1 MSRGEADLVA
11 SIRHELA
18 AIRPARTCCIQAQ
31 LAALGD
37 SGHRVDVSLARAVHE
52 LGTELAQRGAA
63 RGWEGSPRSQ
73 AERCA
78 ADLAGARSAQHCRL
92 ALLRGRLLARGSL
105 SLASGSVHLEINV
118 SSAEATDLARL
129 TERDHLGGHRR
140 ERRGKGL
147 IVWKGRD
154 VLIDLLRRLGAT
166 AAVAEMEARGVG
178 REIRGSLNRSVNA
191 ETANLTRAVH
201 AGIRQARACTT
212 ALEEELL
219 QTGGLHARVAR
230 ARSGAPDA
238 TLAELAAD
246 LDLARSTV
254 QRALAEIERRVS
266 AVQAGDHLAGQPL
279 R

>member
-31 LAALGD
+31 LAALAD
-37 SGHRVDVSLARAVHE
+37 SGRRVDVSLARAVHE

-78 ADLAGARSAQHCRL
+78 TDLAGARSAQHCRL

-118 SSAEATDLARL
+118 SSAEAIDLTRL
-129 TERDHLGGHRR
+129 VERDQLGGHRR

-147 IVWKGRD
+147 LVWKGRD

-266 AVQAGDHLAGQPL
+266 TAQAGDHSAGQPL

>member
-18 AIRPARTCCIQAQ
+18 ANRPARTCCIQAE
-31 LAALGD
+31 LAALAD
-37 SGHRVDVSLARAVHE
+37 SGRRVDVSLARAVHE
-52 LGTELAQRGAA
+52 LGTELSQRGAA
-63 RGWEGSPRSQ
+63 RGWAGSPRNQ
-73 AERCA
+73 AESCA
-78 ADLAGARSAQHCRL
+78 ADLAGTRSAQHCRL

-118 SSAEATDLARL
+118 SSAEATHLARL
-129 TERDHLGGHRR
+129 TELDQLGGHRR

-147 IVWKGRD
+147 LVWKGRE

-166 AAVAEMEARGVG
+166 AAVAEMEARGIG
-178 REIRGSLNRSVNA
+178 REVRGNLNRSVNA

-201 AGIRQARACTT
+201 AGMRQARACTA
-212 ALEEELL
+212 ALQEDLL
-219 QTGGLHARVAR
+219 QTDGVHERVAR

-238 TLAELAAD
+238 TLGELAAE

-266 AVQAGDHLAGQPL
+266 AAQAGGHSAGQPL

>member
-18 AIRPARTCCIQAQ
+18 AIRPARTCCIQAE

-37 SGHRVDVSLARAVHE
+37 AGRRVDVSLARAVHE
-52 LGTELAQRGAA
+52 LGTELSQRGAA
-63 RGWEGSPRSQ
+63 RGWSGSPRNS

-78 ADLAGARSAQHCRL
+78 ADLGGSRSAQHCRL
-92 ALLRGRLLARGSL
+92 AFLRGRILARGSL

-118 SSAEATDLARL
+118 SVDEATDLARL
-129 TERDHLGGHRR
+129 TAGDRLGGHRR

-147 IVWKGRD
+147 LVWKGRD
-154 VLIDLLRRLGAT
+154 LLIDLLRRLGAT
-166 AAVAEMEARGVG
+166 AAVAEMEARGIG
-178 REIRGSLNRSVNA
+178 REVRGSLNRSVNA
-191 ETANLTRAVH
+191 ETANLTRAVR
-201 AGIRQARACTT
+201 AGIRQARACTA

-219 QTGGLHARVAR
+219 QAGSLHARVAHV
-230 ARSGAPDA
+230 RSGAPDA

-246 LDLARSTV
+246 LSMARSTV
-254 QRALAEIERRVS
+254 QRALVEIERRVS
-266 AVQAGDHLAGQPL
+266 AAQAGGHSVGQPL

>member
-31 LAALGD
+31 LAALAD
-37 SGHRVDVSLARAVHE
+37 SGRRVDVSLARAVHE
-52 LGTELAQRGAA
+52 LGTELAQRGAE
-63 RGWEGSPRSQ
+63 RGWAGSPRSQ

-129 TERDHLGGHRR
+129 TERDQLGGHRR

-147 IVWKGRD
+147 LVWKGRD

-178 REIRGSLNRSVNA
+178 REMRGNLNRSVNA

-201 AGIRQARACTT
+201 AGMRQARACTS
-212 ALEEELL
+212 ALEEDLL
-219 QTGGLHARVAR
+219 Q
-230 ARSGAPDA
+230 
-238 TLAELAAD
+238 
-246 LDLARSTV
+246 
-254 QRALAEIERRVS
+254 
-266 AVQAGDHLAGQPL
+266 
-279 R
+279 

>member
-18 AIRPARTCCIQAQ
+18 AIRPARTCCIQAE

-37 SGHRVDVSLARAVHE
+37 SGRRVDVALARAVHE
-52 LGTELAQRGAA
+52 LGTELAQRGVKRA
-63 RGWEGSPRSQ
+63 WEGSARLQ

-78 ADLAGARSAQHCRL
+78 AELGGARSAQHCRL
-92 ALLRGRLLARGSL
+92 ALLRGRILARGSL

-118 SSAEATDLARL
+118 SSAEVFHLAQL
-129 TERDHLGGHRR
+129 TARDNLGGHRR

-147 IVWKGRD
+147 LVWKGRE

-166 AAVAEMEARGVG
+166 AAVAEMEARGIG
-178 REIRGSLNRSVNA
+178 REVRGALNRSVNA
-191 ETANLTRAVH
+191 ETANLSRAVH
-201 AGIRQARACTT
+201 AGMRQARACTA
-212 ALEEELL
+212 ALEEGLL
-219 QTGGLHARVAR
+219 PSTGLHSRVAR

-238 TLAELAAD
+238 TLAELAEE
-246 LDLARSTV
+246 LDLARSTL

-266 AVQAGDHLAGQPL
+266 AARTGDHSAGQHL

>member
-18 AIRPARTCCIQAQ
+18 AIRPARTCCIQAE

-37 SGHRVDVSLARAVHE
+37 SGRRADVSLARAVHE
-52 LGTELAQRGAA
+52 LGTELEQRGAA
-63 RGWEGSPRSQ
+63 RGWAGSPRDQ
-73 AERCA
+73 AESCA

-92 ALLRGRLLARGSL
+92 ALLRGRILARGSL

-118 SSAEATDLARL
+118 SSAEASHLARL
-129 TERDHLGGHRR
+129 TERDQLGGHRR

-147 IVWKGRD
+147 LVWKGRD

-166 AAVAEMEARGVG
+166 AAVAEMEARGIG

-201 AGIRQARACTT
+201 AGIRQARACAA

-219 QTGGLHARVAR
+219 ETDGLHARVAR

-238 TLAELAAD
+238 TLSELAAD

-254 QRALAEIERRVS
+254 QRALAQIERRVS
-266 AVQAGDHLAGQPL
+266 TAQAGDPSARQPL

>member
-18 AIRPARTCCIQAQ
+18 AIRPARTCCIQAE
-31 LAALGD
+31 LAALAD
-37 SGHRVDVSLARAVHE
+37 SGRRVDVSLARAVHE
-52 LGTELAQRGAA
+52 LSTGLTQRGAT
-63 RGWEGSPRSQ
+63 RGWAGSARTQ
-73 AERCA
+73 AEGCA
-78 ADLAGARSAQHCRL
+78 ADLARTRSAQHCRL

-118 SSAEATDLARL
+118 SSTEAAHLARL
-129 TERDHLGGHRR
+129 AELHHLGGHRR

-147 IVWKGRD
+147 LVWKGRE

-166 AAVAEMEARGVG
+166 AAVAELEARGIG
-178 REIRGSLNRSVNA
+178 REVRGSLNRSVNA

-201 AGIRQARACTT
+201 AGMRQARACKA
-212 ALEEELL
+212 ALQEDLL
-219 QTGGLHARVAR
+219 QTEGVHERVAR

-238 TLAELAAD
+238 TLGELAVE

-254 QRALAEIERRVS
+254 QRALAEIERRVRVAQVS
-266 AVQAGDHLAGQPL
+266 DDSAGQPL

>member
-18 AIRPARTCCIQAQ
+18 AIRPARTCCIQAE

-37 SGHRVDVSLARAVHE
+37 SGRRVDVSLARAVHE
-52 LGTELAQRGAA
+52 LGTELSQRGAA
-63 RGWEGSPRSQ
+63 RAWGGSPRNQ
-73 AERCA
+73 AEGCA
-78 ADLAGARSAQHCRL
+78 ADLGSARSAQHCRL

-118 SSAEATDLARL
+118 SSAEATHLARL
-129 TERDHLGGHRR
+129 TEFDQLGGHRR

-147 IVWKGRD
+147 LVWKGRD

-166 AAVAEMEARGVG
+166 AAVAEMEARSIG
-178 REIRGSLNRSVNA
+178 REVRGSLNRSVNA

-201 AGIRQARACTT
+201 AGIRQARACTV
-212 ALEEELL
+212 ALEEDLL
-219 QTGGLHARVAR
+219 QADGLHARVAR
-230 ARSGAPDA
+230 ARAAAPDA
-238 TLAELAAD
+238 TLAELAVE
-246 LDLARSTV
+246 LELARSTV

-266 AVQAGDHLAGQPL
+266 AAQVGRHSAGQPL

>member
-18 AIRPARTCCIQAQ
+18 AIRPPRTCCIQAE

-37 SGHRVDVSLARAVHE
+37 SGRRADVSLARAVHE
-52 LGTELAQRGAA
+52 LSTELSQRGVA
-63 RGWEGSPRSQ
+63 RSWEGSLRDQ
-73 AERCA
+73 AEGCA
-78 ADLAGARSAQHCRL
+78 ADLARVRSAQHCRL

-118 SSAEATDLARL
+118 SYAEATYLARI
-129 TERDHLGGHRR
+129 TELERFGGHRHD
-140 ERRGKGL
+140 RRGKGL
-147 IVWKGRD
+147 LVWKGRD
-154 VLIDLLRRLGAT
+154 LLIDLLRRLGAT
-166 AAVAEMEARGVG
+166 ASVAEMEARSIG
-178 REIRGSLNRSVNA
+178 REVRGNLNRTVNA

-201 AGIRQARACTT
+201 AGMRQARACTI
-212 ALEEELL
+212 ALEEALL
-219 QTGGLHARVAR
+219 QEEGVHARVAR

-254 QRALAEIERRVS
+254 QRALAEIERRVR
-266 AVQAGDHLAGQPL
+266 AAQASDHSAGQPL

>member
-18 AIRPARTCCIQAQ
+18 AIRPARTCCIQAE
-31 LAALGD
+31 LAALAD
-37 SGHRVDVSLARAVHE
+37 SGRRVDVSLARAVHE
-52 LGTELAQRGAA
+52 LGTELSQRGAA
-63 RGWEGSPRSQ
+63 RGWAGAPRNQ
-73 AERCA
+73 AESCA
-78 ADLAGARSAQHCRL
+78 ADLASTRSAQHCRL

-118 SSAEATDLARL
+118 SSAEATHLARL
-129 TERDHLGGHRR
+129 TELDQLGGHRR

-147 IVWKGRD
+147 LVWKGRE

-166 AAVAEMEARGVG
+166 AAVAEMEARGIG
-178 REIRGSLNRSVNA
+178 REVRGNLNRSVNA

-201 AGIRQARACTT
+201 AGMRQARACTA
-212 ALEEELL
+212 ALHEDLL
-219 QTGGLHARVAR
+219 QTDGVHERVAR

-238 TLAELAAD
+238 TLGELAAE
-246 LDLARSTV
+246 LDLARSRV

-266 AVQAGDHLAGQPL
+266 AAQAGGHSAGQPL

>member
-1 MSRGEADLVA
+1 
-11 SIRHELA
+11 
-18 AIRPARTCCIQAQ
+18 
-31 LAALGD
+31 
-37 SGHRVDVSLARAVHE
+37 
-52 LGTELAQRGAA
+52 
-63 RGWEGSPRSQ
+63 
-73 AERCA
+73 
-78 ADLAGARSAQHCRL
+78 
-92 ALLRGRLLARGSL
+92 
-105 SLASGSVHLEINV
+105 VHLEINV

>member
-1 MSRGEADLVA
+1 
-11 SIRHELA
+11 
-18 AIRPARTCCIQAQ
+18 
-31 LAALGD
+31 
-37 SGHRVDVSLARAVHE
+37 
-52 LGTELAQRGAA
+52 
-63 RGWEGSPRSQ
+63 
-73 AERCA
+73 
-78 ADLAGARSAQHCRL
+78 
-92 ALLRGRLLARGSL
+92 
-105 SLASGSVHLEINV
+105 VHLEINV
-118 SSAEATDLARL
+118 SSEEATDLARL
-129 TERDHLGGHRR
+129 TERDQLGGHRR

-147 IVWKGRD
+147 LVWKGRD

-201 AGIRQARACTT
+201 AGMRQARACTS
-212 ALEEELL
+212 ALEEDLL
-219 QTGGLHARVAR
+219 QSDGVHARVAR

-238 TLAELAAD
+238 TLSELAAE

-266 AVQAGDHLAGQPL
+266 AAQGGGHSAGQPL

>member
-1 MSRGEADLVA
+1 
-11 SIRHELA
+11 
-18 AIRPARTCCIQAQ
+18 
-31 LAALGD
+31 
-37 SGHRVDVSLARAVHE
+37 
-52 LGTELAQRGAA
+52 
-63 RGWEGSPRSQ
+63 
-73 AERCA
+73 
-78 ADLAGARSAQHCRL
+78 LAGARSAQHCRL

-129 TERDHLGGHRR
+129 VERDQLGGHRR

-147 IVWKGRD
+147 LVWKGRD

-266 AVQAGDHLAGQPL
+266 TAQAGDHSAGQPL

>member
-18 AIRPARTCCIQAQ
+18 AIRPARTCCIQAE

-37 SGHRVDVSLARAVHE
+37 SGRRADVSLARAVHE
-52 LGTELAQRGAA
+52 LSTELAQRGAA
-63 RGWEGSPRSQ
+63 RAWAGSPRSQ
-73 AERCA
+73 AESCA
-78 ADLAGARSAQHCRL
+78 AGLGGVRSAQHCRL
-92 ALLRGRLLARGSL
+92 ALLRGRILARGSL

-118 SSAEATDLARL
+118 SSSEASHLARL

-147 IVWKGRD
+147 LVWKGRD

-191 ETANLTRAVH
+191 ETANLNRAVL
-201 AGIRQARACTT
+201 AGIRQARACAT

-219 QTGGLHARVAR
+219 QMDGLHARVAR

-238 TLAELAAD
+238 TLSELAAE
-246 LDLARSTV
+246 LGLARSTV
-254 QRALAEIERRVS
+254 QRALAEIERRVR
-266 AVQAGDHLAGQPL
+266 AAEAGDHSDRQPL

>member
-18 AIRPARTCCIQAQ
+18 AIRPARTCCIQAE

-37 SGHRVDVSLARAVHE
+37 SGRRVDVSLARAVHE
-52 LGTELAQRGAA
+52 LGTELSQRGAA
-63 RGWEGSPRSQ
+63 RAWGGSPRSQ

-78 ADLAGARSAQHCRL
+78 ADLGGARSAQHCRL

-118 SSAEATDLARL
+118 SAAEATDLARL
-129 TERDHLGGHRR
+129 TELDQLGGHRR

-147 IVWKGRD
+147 LVWKGRD

-166 AAVAEMEARGVG
+166 AAVAEMEARGIG

-201 AGIRQARACTT
+201 AGMRQARACTV

-219 QTGGLHARVAR
+219 QAESLHARVAR

-238 TLAELAAD
+238 TLAELAAE
-246 LDLARSTV
+246 LELARSTV

-266 AVQAGDHLAGQPL
+266 AAQAGDYSAGQPL

>member
-37 SGHRVDVSLARAVHE
+37 SGRRADVSLARAVHE

-63 RGWEGSPRSQ
+63 RGREGSPRSQ

-78 ADLAGARSAQHCRL
+78 ADLAGARSPQHCRL

-118 SSAEATDLARL
+118 SSTEATDLARL
-129 TERDHLGGHRR
+129 AERDQLGGHRR

-147 IVWKGRD
+147 LVWKGRD

-191 ETANLTRAVH
+191 ETANLIRAVH
-201 AGIRQARACTT
+201 AGMRQARACTL

-266 AVQAGDHLAGQPL
+266 TAQAGDHSAGRPL

>member
-18 AIRPARTCCIQAQ
+18 AIRPARTCCIQAE
-31 LAALGD
+31 LAALAD
-37 SGHRVDVSLARAVHE
+37 SGRRVDVSLARAVHE
-52 LGTELAQRGAA
+52 LGTELSQRGAA
-63 RGWEGSPRSQ
+63 RGWEGSPRQQ
-73 AERCA
+73 AEGCA
-78 ADLAGARSAQHCRL
+78 TDLAGARAAQHCRL

-118 SSAEATDLARL
+118 SSEEATQLARM
-129 TERDHLGGHRR
+129 TELERLGGHRR

-147 IVWKGRD
+147 LVWKGRD

-166 AAVAEMEARGVG
+166 AAVAEMEARGIG
-178 REIRGSLNRSVNA
+178 REVRGNLNRSVNA
-191 ETANLTRAVH
+191 ETANLTRAVR
-201 AGIRQARACTT
+201 AGMRQARACTI
-212 ALEEELL
+212 ALEEDLL
-219 QTGGLHARVAR
+219 QADGLHARVAR

-238 TLAELAAD
+238 TLSELAAD
-246 LDLARSTV
+246 LDLVRSTV

-266 AVQAGDHLAGQPL
+266 AAEAGDYSAGQPL

>member
-18 AIRPARTCCIQAQ
+18 AIRPARTCCIQVE

-37 SGHRVDVSLARAVHE
+37 AGRRVDVSLARAVHE
-52 LGTELAQRGAA
+52 LGTELSQRGAA
-63 RGWEGSPRSQ
+63 RGWSGSPRIS

-78 ADLAGARSAQHCRL
+78 AELGGSRSAQHCRL
-92 ALLRGRLLARGSL
+92 ALLRGRILARGSL

-118 SSAEATDLARL
+118 SVNEANDLARL
-129 TERDHLGGHRR
+129 TALDRLGGHRR

-147 IVWKGRD
+147 LVWKGRD
-154 VLIDLLRRLGAT
+154 LLIDLLRRLGAT
-166 AAVAEMEARGVG
+166 AAVAEMEARGIG
-178 REIRGSLNRSVNA
+178 REVRGSLNRSVNA
-191 ETANLTRAVH
+191 ETANLTRAVR
-201 AGIRQARACTT
+201 AGIRQARACTV

-219 QTGGLHARVAR
+219 QAGSLHVRVAHV
-230 ARSGAPDA
+230 RSGAPEA

-246 LDLARSTV
+246 LSMARSAV
-254 QRALAEIERRVS
+254 QRALVEIERRVS
-266 AVQAGDHLAGQPL
+266 AAQAGGHSVGQPL

>member
-31 LAALGD
+31 LAALAD
-37 SGHRVDVSLARAVHE
+37 SGRRVDVSLARAVHE

-78 ADLAGARSAQHCRL
+78 TDLAGARSAQHCRL

-118 SSAEATDLARL
+118 SSAEAIDLARL
-129 TERDHLGGHRR
+129 TARDQLGGHRR
-140 ERRGKGL
+140 ERRSKGL
-147 IVWKGRD
+147 LVWKGRD

-246 LDLARSTV
+246 LGLARSTV

>member
-1 MSRGEADLVA
+1 MSRGEADLVV

-18 AIRPARTCCIQAQ
+18 AIRPARTCCIQAE

-37 SGHRVDVSLARAVHE
+37 SGRRVDVSLARAVHE
-52 LGTELAQRGAA
+52 LGTELSQRGAA
-63 RGWEGSPRSQ
+63 RAWAGSPRSQ
-73 AERCA
+73 AEGCA
-78 ADLAGARSAQHCRL
+78 ADLGSARSAQHCRL

-118 SSAEATDLARL
+118 SSAEATHLARL
-129 TERDHLGGHRR
+129 TERDQLGGHRR

-147 IVWKGRD
+147 LVWKGRD

-166 AAVAEMEARGVG
+166 AAVAEMEARSIG
-178 REIRGSLNRSVNA
+178 REVRGSLNRSVNA

-201 AGIRQARACTT
+201 AGIRQARACTV
-212 ALEEELL
+212 ALEEDLL
-219 QTGGLHARVAR
+219 QGESLHARVAS
-230 ARSGAPDA
+230 ARSAAPDA
-238 TLAELAAD
+238 TLAELAVE
-246 LDLARSTV
+246 LELARSTV

-266 AVQAGDHLAGQPL
+266 AAQVGRHSAGQPL

>member
-78 ADLAGARSAQHCRL
+78 TDLAGARSAQHCRL

-118 SSAEATDLARL
+118 SSAEAIDLARL
-129 TERDHLGGHRR
+129 VERDQLGGHRR

-147 IVWKGRD
+147 LVWKGRD

-266 AVQAGDHLAGQPL
+266 TAQAGDHSAGQPL

>member
-31 LAALGD
+31 LAALAD
-37 SGHRVDVSLARAVHE
+37 SGRRVDVSLARAVHE
-52 LGTELAQRGAA
+52 LGTELAQRGAE
-63 RGWEGSPRSQ
+63 RGWAGPPRSQ

-129 TERDHLGGHRR
+129 TERDQLGGHRR

-147 IVWKGRD
+147 LVWKGRD

-178 REIRGSLNRSVNA
+178 REMRGSLNRSVNA

-201 AGIRQARACTT
+201 AGMRQARACTS
-212 ALEEELL
+212 ALEEDLL
-219 QTGGLHARVAR
+219 QSDGVHARVAR

-238 TLAELAAD
+238 TLSELAAE

-266 AVQAGDHLAGQPL
+266 AAQGGGHSAGQPL

>member
-18 AIRPARTCCIQAQ
+18 AIRPARTCCIQAE
-31 LAALGD
+31 LAALAD
-37 SGHRVDVSLARAVHE
+37 SGRRVDVSLARAVHE
-52 LGTELAQRGAA
+52 LGTELSQRGAA
-63 RGWEGSPRSQ
+63 RGWAGSPRNQ
-73 AERCA
+73 AESCA
-78 ADLAGARSAQHCRL
+78 ADLAGTRSAQHCRL

-118 SSAEATDLARL
+118 SSAEATHLARL
-129 TERDHLGGHRR
+129 TELDQLGGHRR

-147 IVWKGRD
+147 LVWKGRE

-166 AAVAEMEARGVG
+166 AAVAEMEARGIG
-178 REIRGSLNRSVNA
+178 REVRGNLNRSVNA

-201 AGIRQARACTT
+201 AGMRQARACTA
-212 ALEEELL
+212 ALQEDLL
-219 QTGGLHARVAR
+219 QTDGVHERVAR

-238 TLAELAAD
+238 TLGELAAE

-266 AVQAGDHLAGQPL
+266 TVQAGGHSAGQPL